1 MDKDSIH
8 ACRTTSLALAHHI
21 QLFSSLLS
29 SDLQQLQSHPHIWT
43 SYHLAEASLGFKGED
58 SKVGAD
64 DVIPL
69 MSSSPSHFT
78 YSWAIAI
85 LFVHIF

>member
-8 ACRTTSLALAHHI
+8 ACRTTSLAHHI
-21 QLFSSLLS
+21 QRFSSLLS

-43 SYHLAEASLGFKGED
+43 SYHLAEASLGSKGED

-69 MSSSPSHFT
+69 WMSSLLSHFT

-85 LFVHIF
+85 LFMHIF